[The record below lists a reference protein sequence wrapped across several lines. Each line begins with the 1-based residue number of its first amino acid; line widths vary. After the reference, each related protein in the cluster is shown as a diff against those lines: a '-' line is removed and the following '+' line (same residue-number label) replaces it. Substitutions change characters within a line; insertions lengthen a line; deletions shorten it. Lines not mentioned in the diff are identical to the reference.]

1 MTQTTPGASLAA
13 DVLRSERAE
22 SLWASLQADGFEVEV
37 RDHDQLVTVQVREG
51 SAACPDCLVP
61 AGVLQNIVT
70 SFLEG
75 EGALADGVEVAVE
88 LPRHAEAGEGAR

>member
-1 MTQTTPGASLAA
+1 MTQTSPGPATLAA

-37 RDHDQLVTVQVREG
+37 LDQDRLVTVQVREG

-61 AGVLQNIVT
+61 AAVLQNIVT

-75 EGALADGVEVAVE
+75 EGALPADVEIAVV
-88 LPRHAEAGEGAR
+88 LPGGAA